1 MQDGLRKLG
10 RRDFAAETAGVK
22 IGEPS
27 RQAQNATTADA
38 LVGMNSADPHIVS
51 TGGPQEHWYPQAAKY
66 KGIDGLVRI
75 TVNLDAVGRFV
86 DALVISEI
94 PDGLGFGAAASGLVR
109 EFTYANPTGHPTTLS
124 FNVKFALRNSGES
137 GHYGTTN
144 FESDDGQALSPSP

>member
-1 MQDGLRKLG
+1 LLPALVL
-10 RRDFAAETAGVK
+10 AAETAGVK

-27 RQAQNATTADA
+27 RQAQNATTADTRF
-38 LVGMNSADPHIVS
+38 GMSSADPHIVS

-75 TVNLDAVGRFV
+75 TVTLDAVGRFV

-109 EFTYANPTGHPTTLS
+109 EFTYANPTGHPTNLS
-124 FNVKFALRNSGES
+124 FNVKFALHNPGET

-144 FESDDGQALSPSP
+144 FESDDGQELSPSP